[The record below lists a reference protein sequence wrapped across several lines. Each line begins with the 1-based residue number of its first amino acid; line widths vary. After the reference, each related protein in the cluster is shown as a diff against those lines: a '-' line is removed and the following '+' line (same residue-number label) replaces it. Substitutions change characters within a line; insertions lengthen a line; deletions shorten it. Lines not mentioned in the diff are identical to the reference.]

1 MAVGICLISA
11 ENQST
16 NELREM
22 LTRCGMEVW
31 TPQSL
36 NEGDGHIYQRAV
48 CLVIDMPQGSSLR
61 TLRLFRA
68 YGISTPAL
76 LIVDPGTEVD
86 PITIDCPGI
95 MDVVPRG
102 VSPLR
107 ILRWVQSICA
117 AAKLLKRRN
126 QQVDQLHDIEQ
137 TRMSA

>member
-22 LTRCGMEVW
+22 LTRCGLEVW

-48 CLVIDMPQGSSLR
+48 CLVIDMPQGASLR

-107 ILRWVQSICA
+107 VLRWVQSMCA
-117 AAKLLKRRN
+117 AAKLLNRRTHLDE
-126 QQVDQLHDIEQ
+126 QMHDTELVQ
-137 TRMSA
+137 MSA